1 MLGFTPTASMAIAG
15 EKLGMD
21 PWVGQSVCCGLGR
34 DTFFLGAVA
43 LSNDVDD
50 IAKGCHVQGLP
61 TGSIRVAYVDWRG
74 KHICHAYQVSLQG
87 VHRFELPQFW
97 DMNNRLSCGR
107 HHVAKI

>member
-50 IAKGCHVQGLP
+50 IAKGCHV
-61 TGSIRVAYVDWRG
+61 
-74 KHICHAYQVSLQG
+74 
-87 VHRFELPQFW
+87 
-97 DMNNRLSCGR
+97 
-107 HHVAKI
+107 